1 MAWAMLKLLFNMQR
15 HPSRNFQNFLFQA
28 ELAGMQMARL
38 KRIAKDFDLFVKSAA
53 INFEM
58 ASPGAAPPSSQSGE
72 SDSQSMDRGE
82 HDAPARLNPEP
93 LVGDRRIA
101 EALGSLSSGLSRFP
115 SEDEAIARMRR
126 SILNMEALLS
136 MKH

>member
-1 MAWAMLKLLFNMQR
+1 MQR
-15 HPSRNFQNFLFQA
+15 HPLRNFQNFLFQA

-53 INFEM
+53 NNFKL
-58 ASPGAAPPSSQSGE
+58 ASHEAAPPSSQSCE
-72 SDSQSMDRGE
+72 SESQTSDRGK

-93 LVGDRRIA
+93 LIGDQGRRIA
-101 EALGSLSSGLSRFP
+101 EALGTLSSGLSRFP
-115 SEDEAIARMRR
+115 SEDEAIARMRH

-136 MKH
+136 VKH

>member
-1 MAWAMLKLLFNMQR
+1 MQR

-38 KRIAKDFDLFVKSAA
+38 KRIAKDLDLFVKSAA
-53 INFEM
+53 INFKM
-58 ASPGAAPPSSQSGE
+58 ASLGAGPPSSQSGE
-72 SDSQSMDRGE
+72 GDSQSIDRGK

-93 LVGDRRIA
+93 LIGDQRRRIA
-101 EALGSLSSGLSRFP
+101 EALETLSSRLSRFP

-136 MKH
+136 VKH

>member
-1 MAWAMLKLLFNMQR
+1 MGHAKATVYMQR

-53 INFEM
+53 INFKM
-58 ASPGAAPPSSQSGE
+58 ASPGAAAPSSQSGE
-72 SDSQSMDRGE
+72 SDSQSMDRGK
-82 HDAPARLNPEP
+82 HDAPAQHNPEP
-93 LVGDRRIA
+93 LIGDQGRRIA
-101 EALGSLSSGLSRFP
+101 EVLDSFIWAFPLSQ
-115 SEDEAIARMRR
+115 RR
-126 SILNMEALLS
+126 RCHCADAAFQHDMEALLS

>member
-1 MAWAMLKLLFNMQR
+1 MQR

-28 ELAGMQMARL
+28 ELAGMQMAQF

-53 INFEM
+53 INFKM
-58 ASPGAAPPSSQSGE
+58 ASPEAAPPSSQSGE
-72 SDSQSMDRGE
+72 SESQSMDRGK

-93 LVGDRRIA
+93 LIGDQGRRIA
-101 EALGSLSSGLSRFP
+101 EALGTLSSGLSRFP

>member
-1 MAWAMLKLLFNMQR
+1 MGHAKATVYMQR

-53 INFEM
+53 INFKM
-58 ASPGAAPPSSQSGE
+58 ASPGAAAPSSQSGE
-72 SDSQSMDRGE
+72 SDSQSMDRGK
-82 HDAPARLNPEP
+82 HDAPAQHNPEP
-93 LVGDRRIA
+93 LIGDQGRRIA
-101 EALGSLSSGLSRFP
+101 EALGTLSSGLSRFP

>member
-1 MAWAMLKLLFNMQR
+1 MRR

-28 ELAGMQMARL
+28 ELAGMQMAHF
-38 KRIAKDFDLFVKSAA
+38 KRTAKDFDLFVKSAA
-53 INFEM
+53 INFKM

-72 SDSQSMDRGE
+72 SDSQK

-93 LVGDRRIA
+93 LIGDQGRRIA
-101 EALGSLSSGLSRFP
+101 EALGTLSSGLSGLP
-115 SEDEAIARMRR
+115 SEDEAIARIRR

-136 MKH
+136 AKH

>member
-1 MAWAMLKLLFNMQR
+1 MQR
-15 HPSRNFQNFLFQA
+15 RPSPNFQNFLFQA

-38 KRIAKDFDLFVKSAA
+38 KRIAKDFDSFVKSAA
-53 INFEM
+53 VNFKI
-58 ASPGAAPPSSQSGE
+58 ASLGAAPPSSQPGE
-72 SDSQSMDRGE
+72 SDSQSMDRGK
-82 HDAPARLNPEP
+82 HDAPARLTPEP
-93 LVGDRRIA
+93 LICDQGRRIA
-101 EALGSLSSGLSRFP
+101 EALGTLSSGLSRFP